1 MQTSTDVPKPVLRT
15 EETDDD
21 NVSPIADFKG
31 VWYNARVDAVRKY
44 VPCALFVKSFYC
56 TLFFSLKTMYIGFF
70 FPEVRDYSLRRA
82 F

>member
-56 TLFFSLKTMYIGFF
+56 TLFFFF
-70 FPEVRDYSLRRA
+70 KDDVHRVFFS
-82 F
+82 